1 MLSVY
6 GIFDNFF
13 RQYTFCILR
22 GKIAMRKNY
31 IYQFYYKIF
40 IFKCQKKTLPKR
52 VINRTYFAD
61 FNTQKNPKKP
71 QPERTI
77 ANILSII

>member
-22 GKIAMRKNY
+22 GKIAIRKKLY
-31 IYQFYYKIF
+31 LFYYKIF
-40 IFKCQKKTLPKR
+40 IFKCQKKPLSQR